1 MRYVIEINNFINS
14 EELTKLRNQVNALD
28 FNKNSKVMV
37 NRFRIQNSD
46 NDFNKIITNNSSINQ
61 FYNNLN
67 NKNFLLN
74 LIDTFNKKYNKDF
87 TIFKN
92 INFIQKPNNYFVNY
106 KTIKNLSSYRLYN
119 NLFKKNFHLSF
130 DISKSGENYYRE
142 LHRDTNNRYIVFLY
156 YLNTIDHKA
165 GGELVFKS
173 NYLRDK
179 IIKTKENKL
188 VCFVS
193 NKFSHHMVN
202 PIKSD
207 IKRLFFYGAF
217 SSQCLINE
225 DVDKI

>member
-1 MRYVIEINNFINS
+1 MRYFIEIDNFINS

-28 FNKNSKVMV
+28 FNANLKVMV
-37 NRFRIQNSD
+37 NRLRIQNTD

-61 FYNNLN
+61 FYNKLN

-74 LIDTFNKKYNKDF
+74 LIDSFSIKYGKDF
-87 TIFKN
+87 SIFEN
-92 INFIQKPNNYFVNY
+92 INFIKKPNNYFVNY
-106 KTIKNLSSYRLYN
+106 NNIKKLSFYRLYN
-119 NLFKKNFHLSF
+119 RLFKKNFHLSF
-130 DISKSGENYYRE
+130 DISKSGKNYYRE

-156 YLNTIDHKA
+156 YLNTLDHKS

-173 NYLRDK
+173 NHLKDK

-188 VCFVS
+188 VCFLS
-193 NKFSHHMVN
+193 NKYSHHMVN
-202 PIKSD
+202 PIKND
-207 IKRLFFYGAF
+207 IKRLFFYGAY